1 MKDNK
6 SQIENQY
13 VSARSSS
20 PPMSAFIDIDPFT
33 FSCTLR
39 SAATNTFQA
48 VGTKFFTV
56 DDWAF
61 SSAAPRL
68 WNTLHDHLRAQQSTN
83 AFKRNLKFYPYKKET
98 FVKCLL

>member
-6 SQIENQY
+6 SQIENLY
-13 VSARSSS
+13 ESTRSSS
-20 PPMSAFIDIDPFT
+20 PPTSAFIDMALFT

-48 VGTKFFTV
+48 LGTKLCTM
-56 DDWAF
+56 DDWSF
-61 SSAAPRL
+61 SSAALRL

-83 AFKRNLKFYPYKKET
+83 AFK
-98 FVKCLL
+98 